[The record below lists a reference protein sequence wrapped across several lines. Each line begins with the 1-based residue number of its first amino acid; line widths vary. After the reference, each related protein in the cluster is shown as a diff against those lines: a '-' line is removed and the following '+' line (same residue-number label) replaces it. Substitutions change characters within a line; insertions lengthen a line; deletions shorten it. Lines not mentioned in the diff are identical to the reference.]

1 MRIRESGMPGVEL
14 WRTFFDPARIIDK
27 LGIGAS
33 NKHVVEFGCGYGTFT
48 IPTARCISGRV
59 STFDLDR
66 QMLDHAKEA
75 ARLAAVDNIEY
86 LETDFFDAAE
96 VLGAESA
103 DYVMLFN
110 ILHGEN
116 PRELLEI
123 AYTLLVAGG
132 KAGII
137 HWNYDPDTPR
147 GPPMTI
153 RPRPEAL
160 AEVAAAAGFEVSDRL
175 ELPPYHYGFMLT
187 RNN

>member
-1 MRIRESGMPGVEL
+1 MRIRESGMPDVEL
-14 WRTFFDPARIIDK
+14 WRTFFDPAQIIDK
-27 LGIGAS
+27 LGIRAS

-48 IPTARCISGRV
+48 IPAARCISGKV
-59 STFDLDR
+59 STFELDR
-66 QMLDHAKEA
+66 RMIDHAKEA
-75 ARLAAVDNIEY
+75 ARQASINNIDYFEA
-86 LETDFFDAAE
+86 DFFDATE
-96 VLGAESA
+96 VLDSGCA

-123 AYTLLVAGG
+123 AYTLLVTGG

-147 GPPMTI
+147 GPPMAI

-175 ELPPYHYGFMLT
+175 ELPPFHYGFTLT